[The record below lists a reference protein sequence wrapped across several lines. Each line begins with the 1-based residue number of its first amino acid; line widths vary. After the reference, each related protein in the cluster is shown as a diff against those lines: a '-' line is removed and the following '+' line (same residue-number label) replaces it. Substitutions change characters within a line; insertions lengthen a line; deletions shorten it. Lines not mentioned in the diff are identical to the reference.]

1 MRIYN
6 IFRFYAHL
14 PAVTWSFDYKIKMKC
29 LLIISQVVLIIF
41 LSVNMGCQNPAG
53 LNETNNTANNDVNK
67 LPTYAL
73 YAPSKIDIM
82 LLTEFSGTG
91 NAQKSKIDIYVSL
104 LDQFGS
110 QIKSPGIFRFE
121 LYEHVSRSAEPKG
134 KRVKLW
140 QDIDLT
146 DPTANNNCWRDF
158 LRAYQFALP
167 YEPAGNQDYIIQLTC
182 MCPNGKRLSSEF
194 TLKKT
199 K

>member
-1 MRIYN
+1 ME
-6 IFRFYAHL
+6 FRL
-14 PAVTWSFDYKIKMKC
+14 IMKP
-29 LLIISQVVLIIF
+29 LHIISQVLLIIF
-41 LSVNMGCQNPAG
+41 LSANMGCQKPAG
-53 LNETNNTANNDVNK
+53 LNETNNTTINDVNK

-82 LLTEFSGTG
+82 PLTEFSGTSD
-91 NAQKSKIDIYVSL
+91 AQKSKIDIYISL

-121 LYEHVSRSAEPKG
+121 LYEHISRSAEPKG
-134 KRVKLW
+134 KRALIW
-140 QDIDLT
+140 PDIDLT
-146 DPTANNNCWRDF
+146 DPAANNDYWRDF
-158 LRAYQFALP
+158 LRAYQFTLP
-167 YEPAGNQDYIIQLTC
+167 CELAGNQDYIMQLTC